1 MPDGRKATSRNP
13 IENAAAFGSIRAE
26 KLSLSPTPE
35 TSVSIQSKPDLINS
49 PSHYSAGRRF
59 EVIDVLEDWCARC
72 PDPVQAALLFNCLK
86 YLGRLYDK
94 NKTPVTDAKK
104 ARWYLERLIKRIES
118 DSIPFE
124 AFPADFYEQLAEAGW
139 EFSDTTVSDDGIH

>member
-1 MPDGRKATSRNP
+1 MLDGLKATLQNP
-13 IENAAAFGSIRAE
+13 TANVAAFGSIRAE
-26 KLSLSPTPE
+26 KLSLSPTQE

-59 EVIDVLEDWCARC
+59 EVIDVLEDWCSRC
-72 PDPVQAALLFNCLK
+72 PNPVQAALLFNCLK

-94 NKTPVTDAKK
+94 NKSPLTDAKK

-118 DSIPFE
+118 DAIPFE
-124 AFPADFYEQLAEAGW
+124 AFPSDFYEQLTECGW
-139 EFSDTTVSDDGIH
+139 EFSDTTVSDDEIH